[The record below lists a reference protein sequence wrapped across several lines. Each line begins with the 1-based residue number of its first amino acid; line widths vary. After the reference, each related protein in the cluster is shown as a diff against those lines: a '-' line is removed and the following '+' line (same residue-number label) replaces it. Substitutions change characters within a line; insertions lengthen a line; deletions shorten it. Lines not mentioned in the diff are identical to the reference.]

1 MRKANF
7 LRNLWVLVWLLPLS
21 ADLSAQQVDR
31 RHAGSPPPAT
41 AQSVQDLQQQIAE
54 LKALVLEMRGE
65 VSSSRL
71 ALAELQKELQQSRG
85 ILAEQRPQTPQSLA
99 LEPGTAPASP
109 AALAEELE
117 LLNAKVNEQHQ
128 TKVESASKYR
138 VRLSGI
144 VLFNMFSNA
153 GAVDNLDFPH
163 FALSPQSTRTNGTFG
178 GSVRQSQIGLEVFGP
193 TLLNARTS
201 ADLQL
206 DFAGGFAD
214 TLNGVTSGVARLR
227 TGTVRFDWSRTS
239 VIAGQDALFFSPLS
253 PTSLASMAIPAFS
266 YAGNLWSWTPQV
278 RVQHK
283 LDVGDHRLTL
293 QGGVLDSL
301 TGEPPYGGYY
311 RTRTAG
317 ENSRQPAYALRTA
330 WAYGRSD
337 DQATIGIAGYY
348 GRQDWGFDR
357 KIDGWAAMTDWSVP
371 LGDLF
376 KLTGEFYRGRAAG
389 GVGAGIGRSVFYSG
403 PIQVPGTRID
413 PVDTLGGWA
422 QLKYKPTAKLEFNAA
437 FGQDNLQASQVRA
450 LAGPASEFDPIYDPA
465 FVRNRNALIN
475 VIYRVRSN
483 LLLSLEDRQIQT
495 FKVDENSK
503 TANHV
508 SMSVGVLF

>member
-1 MRKANF
+1 MWKVKFVRKFWLPAMFFLAQPAALWPQQAN
-7 LRNLWVLVWLLPLS
+7 P
-21 ADLSAQQVDR
+21 
-31 RHAGSPPPAT
+31 GTPAS

-65 VSSSRL
+65 VSSSRQ
-71 ALAELQKELQQSRG
+71 ALTELQRELQQTRSL
-85 ILAEQRPQTPQSLA
+85 LAQQGAAEPQPEAAPQLPV
-99 LEPGTAPASP
+99 EH
-109 AALAEELE
+109 AEEHE

-163 FALSPQSTRTNGTFG
+163 FALSQQGTRTNGTFG
-178 GSVRQSQIGLEVFGP
+178 ASVRQSQIGLEVFGP
-193 TLLNARTS
+193 TLGGARTS

-214 TLNGVTSGVARLR
+214 TINGVSSGIVRLR
-227 TGTVRFDWSRTS
+227 TGTVRLDWPRTS
-239 VIAGQDALFFSPLS
+239 VIAGQDVLFFSPLS

-283 LDVGDHRLTL
+283 LEVGEHRLTL
-293 QGGVLDSL
+293 EGGVLDSL
-301 TGEPPYGGYY
+301 TGEPPYAGYY

-317 ENSRQPAYALRTA
+317 ENSRQPAYATRAA
-330 WAYGRSD
+330 WAHGSSD
-337 DQATIGIAGYY
+337 DPATFAVAGYY
-348 GRQDWGFDR
+348 GRQNWGFDR
-357 KIDGWAAMTDWSVP
+357 TIDGWAAMTDWSVP

-376 KLTGEFYRGRAAG
+376 KVSGEFYRGRAAG
-389 GVGAGIGRSVFYSG
+389 GLGAGLGRSVFYSG
-403 PIQVPGTRID
+403 EIQMPATRID
-413 PVDTLGGWA
+413 PVDTIGGWT
-422 QLKYKPTAKLEFNAA
+422 QLKYKPTSKLEFNAA
-437 FGQDNLQASQVRA
+437 FGMDNLRASQVRA
-450 LAGPASEFDPIYDPA
+450 FANPASEFDSAFDPA
-465 FVRNRNALIN
+465 LVRNRSALIN
-475 VIYRVRSN
+475 VIYRLRSN
-483 LLLSLEDRQIQT
+483 VLLSLEDRQLQT
-495 FKVDENSK
+495 FKVDESSK
-503 TANHV
+503 TANHI